1 MNEARAKTKLQAASD
16 KQQAT
21 EATSSK
27 LQAQPEVASDK
38 HQAASEESHKP
49 QASSDKQQA
58 SGDLNPS
65 LTSAKIL
72 VPGNSLQEA

>member
-1 MNEARAKTKLQAASD
+1 MVLSRKRQAASRMHLYLESNKHNLKLQA
-16 KQQAT
+16 
-21 EATSSK
+21 TSH
-27 LQAQPEVASDK
+27 K
-38 HQAASEESHKP
+38 HQAPSDDRYKL